1 MVDACGTTTYPYVP
15 GDRDRD
21 SQGST
26 PLRDFDRG
34 AKFLLTGFN
43 GFQRVFAPVD
53 SLALLLRSLQATQQR
68 HQGHLRPVRRLSYNG
83 IDA

>member
-1 MVDACGTTTYPYVP
+1 MVDACGTTTYPYAP

-43 GFQRVFAPVD
+43 GF
-53 SLALLLRSLQATQQR
+53 SLRSIR
-68 HQGHLRPVRRLSYNG
+68 SHYCYDPYKRRSN
-83 IDA
+83 DARDT